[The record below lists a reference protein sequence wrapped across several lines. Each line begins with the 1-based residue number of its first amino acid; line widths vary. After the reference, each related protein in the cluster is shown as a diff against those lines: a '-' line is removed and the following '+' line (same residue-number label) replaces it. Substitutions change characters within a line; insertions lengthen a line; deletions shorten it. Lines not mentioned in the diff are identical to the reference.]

1 LRPTVL
7 SGWCREVVGFVF
19 GPQRIRAPNKLSWGK
34 RAREWWGRTGRMN
47 ESIIVGVVVGVVV
60 AIASGYISH
69 CLRKKEMEAL
79 WAEEERRRKSD
90 RRQEV
95 YEKELSIVR
104 DSVYAAIEA
113 MTESLREPR
122 HGLRHKL
129 QAEADTMIVR
139 AVLVETSLDD
149 EELRARLM
157 QLVDHRDTWR
167 DLIDWD
173 TGRPKE
179 GKEEELRKVVVDA
192 HEAASN
198 IFRRIRE
205 ILEEV

>member
-1 LRPTVL
+1 
-7 SGWCREVVGFVF
+7 
-19 GPQRIRAPNKLSWGK
+19 
-34 RAREWWGRTGRMN
+34 MN